1 MSIIINILIV
11 FFGLLILYQINLAV
25 FKIGIIEGLENN
37 SNTKYKEYDMN
48 NPNNAMILAQ
58 QNAGNIEY
66 LKSQIDLVLDF
77 RGKINNIDTRINDL
91 SKQVD
96 DLVLA
101 QKTYASETFP
111 SEPPVVTGAVEEEE
125 EEVVMM

>member
-11 FFGLLILYQINLAV
+11 FFGLLILYQIILAK
-25 FKIGIIEGLENN
+25 FKIGIVEGLENN

-101 QKTYASETFP
+101 QKTYTSETFP

-125 EEVVMM
+125 VVTM